1 MSASRLAAS
10 HRASGRGR
18 GADIVASAIDE
29 DMKEQ
34 DLTID
39 LLGEQAGDGKSKKDS
54 MEELRRARDDYDED
68 DDGAAAKKDMP
79 FQLFDFRRGATQWPE
94 GVELV
99 LSEKVSRGGAAC
111 CGAIVGLRKVAG

>member
-1 MSASRLAAS
+1 M
-10 HRASGRGR
+10 
-18 GADIVASAIDE
+18 ASAIDE

-34 DLTID
+34 DLTTD
-39 LLGEQAGDGKSKKDS
+39 LLGEQAADGKSKKDS
-54 MEELRRARDDYDED
+54 RAELRRARDEYDDD

-99 LSEKVSRGGAAC
+99 LSEKVSRGGGGGGVFWERSLVKSRGGEC
-111 CGAIVGLRKVAG
+111 RVAPYEA

>member
-1 MSASRLAAS
+1 M
-10 HRASGRGR
+10 
-18 GADIVASAIDE
+18 ASAIDE

-34 DLTID
+34 DLTTD
-39 LLGEQAGDGKSKKDS
+39 LLGEQAADSKSKKDS
-54 MEELRRARDDYDED
+54 RAELRRAREEYDDD

-99 LSEKVSRGGAAC
+99 LSEKVSRGARGGVFWERSLVKSRGGEC
-111 CGAIVGLRKVAG
+111 RVAPYEV

>member
-1 MSASRLAAS
+1 M
-10 HRASGRGR
+10 
-18 GADIVASAIDE
+18 ASAIDE

-34 DLTID
+34 DLTTD
-39 LLGEQAGDGKSKKDS
+39 LLGEQAADGKSKKDS
-54 MEELRRARDDYDED
+54 RAELRRAREEYDDD

-111 CGAIVGLRKVAG
+111 SGSVLLVKSIAGVSVVLHPTKHGGGGEHARF